1 MGGPSGQLL
10 YFAYGA
16 DLRRED
22 FVRRCPGSDWLG
34 LARLEGHRFVIG
46 PQGLATVKPDK
57 DATVWGAL
65 WLVPAGELAALD
77 TLAGVPEGRSER
89 TTRRIVSPAG
99 PRTEAMMYVGP
110 SAGAAGASAAG
121 YLAGIIAG
129 AEENK
134 LPVAYLKELQTW
146 VKAKH

>member
-1 MGGPSGQLL
+1 MAGPSGQLL

-46 PQGLATVKPDK
+46 PQGLATIKPDK
-57 DATVWGAL
+57 EATVWGAL

-77 TLAGVPEGRSER
+77 VFAGVPQGLSER

-99 PRTEAMMYVGP
+99 PRTEAMMYVGQ
-110 SAGAAGASAAG
+110 SAGAAGPSAAG
-121 YLAGIIAG
+121 YMASIIAG
-129 AEENK
+129 ADENR
-134 LPVAYLKELQTW
+134 LPAAYLKELQTW
-146 VKAKH
+146 AKAKG